1 MTNSLRTRVLAT
13 AVSALALVGAAASA
27 AGAADHRPEPPGH
40 TVIMS
45 NEQWDA
51 LHGWDAGNLPLW
63 GVGYVGSYEPLG

>member
-13 AVSALALVGAAASA
+13 AVSALALVGTAASA

-51 LHGWDAGNLPLW
+51 LHGLGLPATGSWDAS
-63 GVGYVGSYEPLG
+63 VQRS